1 MARMLSRKLI
11 YDLEDN
17 AILRV
22 DSDVNKF
29 IQFFKNP
36 NKIKFL
42 IVRSDH
48 VITSS
53 PALNDYCLNLNYK
66 NKCTYISSSVDTD
79 NFLPVNQYQNDKKI
93 VIGWTGTFSSRKYL
107 DLLRQVFIELSKRC
121 EFKLLIIGNFEYSLP
136 GVNLEVIQWSKESE
150 VRDLQRID
158 IGVYPLSKDEWVS
171 GKSGL
176 KAIQYMAFGLPTVAT
191 DIGTTS
197 IIIKHKENGYLVNSE
212 EEWLHALEELIR
224 NPELRKKLGSKA
236 RELIIKNYS
245 INAIK
250 MKYLSIINKD

>member
-1 MARMLSRKLI
+1 
-11 YDLEDN
+11 
-17 AILRV
+17 
-22 DSDVNKF
+22 
-29 IQFFKNP
+29 
-36 NKIKFL
+36 
-42 IVRSDH
+42 
-48 VITSS
+48 
-53 PALNDYCLNLNYK
+53 
-66 NKCTYISSSVDTD
+66 
-79 NFLPVNQYQNDKKI
+79 LPVNQYQNDKKI